1 MEQGREQ
8 CGNKEAVK
16 GIFCICF
23 HFNLWFV
30 SKCKEKNLKKTVQRF
45 RWGDEKLETLIKCLA
60 RGLYFE
66 SDLVKLY
73 SDVQVKMAVWQKWP
87 VEETSMKGDMTTED
101 IAKHKLIVSAEKKL
115 TEQGYLYI
123 KKKIKHVR

>member
-73 SDVQVKMAVWQKWP
+73 SDVQVKMAVWQKWLWTSRGNIYERRHDNWGYSQTQ
-87 VEETSMKGDMTTED
+87 VNSFRGKETDWARLSL
-101 IAKHKLIVSAEKKL
+101 HQKKD
-115 TEQGYLYI
+115 
-123 KKKIKHVR
+123 